1 MGHEPYLADPV
12 LGAYRRG
19 GVEIVVDHEPLPA
32 AVLAFDGAPDAHMA
46 EPGIALFRVR
56 LPGPEAQPDLD
67 RDPLVVDPAEAVLRQ
82 LDPVSPASDRESPR
96 TSVQTIGLA
105 VAMKMPTNT
114 HDSPSAAHQP

>member
-67 RDPLVVDPAEAVLRQ
+67 RDPLVVDQAEAVLRQ
-82 LDPVSPASDRESPR
+82 IVPVSPASVREYPR
-96 TSVQTIGLA
+96 ASVQTIEIGRA
-105 VAMKMPTNT
+105 SCRERVC
-114 HDSPSAAHQP
+114 QYV

>member
-67 RDPLVVDPAEAVLRQ
+67 RDPLVVDQAEAVLRQ
-82 LDPVSPASDRESPR
+82 IVPVRSEEH
-96 TSVQTIGLA
+96 TSEIQPLMRRSYA
-105 VAMKMPTNT
+105 VFCL
-114 HDSPSAAHQP
+114 